1 MIEIDLNLIFNFVD
15 QILADFQGQ
24 STLGIIYLLLFK
36 YWLWVLF
43 VYIFVRYLAFP
54 EYMLGRQG
62 KWVSK
67 QPVPVLLAIDVP
79 KRNEQSIQAVENM
92 LDHFQGAH
100 GTFTKWG
107 KYIDGEFQRSLS
119 LELVSIEGNV
129 QFLIRCP
136 GNWRNLIEAAVYGQF
151 PDAEIT
157 EVEDYVNS
165 VPKEFPNDTHDIW
178 GCEFTLSSKN
188 PYLPIKP
195 FYKFEHA
202 FAKTFVDPMA
212 ALLETM
218 SSIGEGSQIWIQI
231 ILIPLA
237 VDWGKDA
244 AKEVAKMIGKPAP
257 AAKTGMIGS
266 LMKAPTS
273 LASEFTEQ
281 LAGISLTGAAEEK
294 KEAGQPSL
302 IPFLSPRERE
312 QVEAMERKANKWA
325 FKTKIR
331 YLYIYEKDK
340 SNKVVGVNG
349 VIGSIKQ
356 WNDVSLN
363 GLKPDLGAT
372 GTSSP
377 QYVFIKYRQK
387 IRKNRLMSAYRGRST
402 VVGTPAKPMS
412 TEELAS
418 LWHFPSM
425 FLKAPLVKKTD
436 FTKVAAPVGLPLG
449 EQGVLKP
456 VKKESEVSAEQE
468 AEISEEEVS
477 VEPSFDYDSDDFERQ
492 FAKDK
497 EAFAKSRPQREQR
510 LKEIE
515 AEEKKKIE
523 ELKELEEEGA
533 QVLQAQA
540 QEEANADADEKAPS
554 NLPFID

>member
-1 MIEIDLNLIFNFVD
+1 MIEIDLNLIFEFVN
-15 QILADFQGQ
+15 QIIADFEGQ

-43 VYIFVRYLAFP
+43 LYIFLRYLAFP

-62 KWVSK
+62 KWVSQ
-67 QPVPVLLAIDVP
+67 QPANIILAIDIP

-107 KYIDGEFQRSLS
+107 KYIEGEFQRSLS

-178 GCEFTLSSKN
+178 GCEFTLSNKN
-188 PYLPIKP
+188 VYLPIKP

-218 SSIGEGSQIWIQI
+218 SSIGEGSQIWMQI
-231 ILIPLA
+231 ILTPLA
-237 VDWGKDA
+237 VDWGKGA
-244 AKEVAKMIGKPAP
+244 SAEIAKMIGKPAP
-257 AAKTGMIGS
+257 AAKEGLVGS
-266 LMKAPTS
+266 IMKAPAS

-281 LAGISLTGAAEEK
+281 LAGINLSGGGEEK
-294 KEAGQPSL
+294 KDSGSPS
-302 IPFLSPRERE
+302 IMPFLSPRERE

-325 FKTKIR
+325 FRTKIR
-331 YLYIYEKDK
+331 YMYVYEKDK

-349 VIGSIKQ
+349 FIGAIKQ

-363 GLKPDLGAT
+363 GIRPDLKAT

-377 QYVFIKYRQK
+377 QYIFTEYRRK
-387 IRKNRLMSAYRGRST
+387 VRKNRLMQAYRGRST
-402 VVGTPAKPMS
+402 VIGTPGKPMC

-436 FTKVAAPVGLPLG
+436 FTKVAAPVGLPMG
-449 EQGVLKP
+449 DQGPLKP
-456 VKKESEVSAEQE
+456 VEEKSVEPEKEVQE
-468 AEISEEEVS
+468 IPEEVS
-477 VEPSFDYDSDDFERQ
+477 VEASFDYDSDDFEKQ

-497 EAFAKSRPQREQR
+497 ESFAKSRPKRKER
-510 LKEIE
+510 LEEIAKEE
-515 AEEKKKIE
+515 DEKLE
-523 ELKELEEEGA
+523 ELKKI
-533 QVLQAQA
+533 A
-540 QEEANADADEKAPS
+540 QEGEEIVESAGGEKDSNESTPG